1 MPQHARECPNGA
13 ASVTDDQPAAA
24 GPAASSRTLPWRAA
38 LAGQLILL
46 AAQFVLGMAVNLF
59 ARVPAVHPG
68 SVRPGSDYFTSLAR
82 AVSWA
87 LTSGDVL
94 LRLHVIAGLLAVA
107 AGIVL
112 VLAAMWAGGRR
123 RAVAAWSG
131 LAFVVGAGF
140 NGGSF
145 LIFGDGD
152 KLASFLMASLFLL
165 AVVVYTV
172 ALPLEARGS
181 GAAAPTGGVTAD
193 WQADEDTAAV
203 VPEAPADPG
212 DGG

>member
-1 MPQHARECPNGA
+1 M
-13 ASVTDDQPAAA
+13 TDDQPAAA
-24 GPAASSRTLPWRAA
+24 VPPPGRRTLPWRAA

-87 LTSGDVL
+87 LTGGDVL

-107 AGIVL
+107 AGVVL
-112 VLAAMWAGGRR
+112 VPAGMWAGGRR

-165 AVVVYTV
+165 AVMVYAV
-172 ALPLEARGS
+172 ALLLEMREAG
-181 GAAAPTGGVTAD
+181 GEPAGGVAAD
-193 WQADEDTAAV
+193 WPSAVTTAAV
-203 VPEAPADPG
+203 VPEAPG
-212 DGG
+212 ESGERE

>member
-1 MPQHARECPNGA
+1 M
-13 ASVTDDQPAAA
+13 TDDQPAAA
-24 GPAASSRTLPWRAA
+24 ESESGRRALPWRAA

-46 AAQFVLGMAVNLF
+46 AAQFALGMAVNLF
-59 ARVPAVHPG
+59 THVPAVHPG

-87 LTSGDVL
+87 LTGGGAL
-94 LRLHVIAGLLAVA
+94 LRVHVIAGLLAVA
-107 AGIVL
+107 AGLVL

-165 AVVVYTV
+165 AVVVYAV
-172 ALPLEARGS
+172 ALLLEMR
-181 GAAAPTGGVTAD
+181 TGGVAAD
-193 WQADEDTAAV
+193 GVPAGWPSEVDTAAV
-203 VPEAPADPG
+203 VPEAPG
-212 DGG
+212 DSGGAG

>member
-1 MPQHARECPNGA
+1 M
-13 ASVTDDQPAAA
+13 TDDQLDAA
-24 GPAASSRTLPWRAA
+24 GPAPGARALPWRAC
-38 LAGQLILL
+38 LAGQLVVL

-68 SVRPGSDYFTSLAR
+68 SVQAGSDYFTSLAR

-87 LTSGDVL
+87 VTGGGVL
-94 LRLHVIAGLLAVA
+94 LRLHVLAGLLTVVA
-107 AGIVL
+107 GLVL
-112 VLAAMWAGGRR
+112 VPAAMWAGGRR
-123 RAVAAWSG
+123 RSVAAWSG

-165 AVVVYTV
+165 AVVVYAV
-172 ALPLEARGS
+172 ALLLEMRSS
-181 GAAAPTGGVTAD
+181 GGTAADDVPAGWPSEV
-193 WQADEDTAAV
+193 DTAAV
-203 VPEAPADPG
+203 VPEAPG
-212 DGG
+212 DAGGGG

>member
-1 MPQHARECPNGA
+1 M
-13 ASVTDDQPAAA
+13 TDDQLDAA
-24 GPAASSRTLPWRAA
+24 GPAPGARALPWRAC
-38 LAGQLILL
+38 LAGQLAVL

-68 SVRPGSDYFTSLAR
+68 SVRAGSDYFTSLAR

-87 LTSGDVL
+87 VTSGGVL
-94 LRLHVIAGLLAVA
+94 LRLHVIAGLLTVA
-107 AGIVL
+107 AGLVL
-112 VLAAMWAGGRR
+112 VPAAMWAGGRR

-165 AVVVYTV
+165 AVVVYGV
-172 ALPLEARGS
+172 ALLLERRGS
-181 GAAAPTGGVTAD
+181 GPAGEDDGPPPWRETE
-193 WQADEDTAAV
+193 EDTAAV
-203 VPEAPADPG
+203 VAEAPADSG
-212 DGG
+212 DAG

>member
-1 MPQHARECPNGA
+1 M
-13 ASVTDDQPAAA
+13 TDNQPAAA
-24 GPAASSRTLPWRAA
+24 GPAPGGRALPWRAA

-59 ARVPAVHPG
+59 ARIPAAHPG

-87 LTSGDVL
+87 LTGGQVL
-94 LRLHVIAGLLAVA
+94 LRLHVIAGLLAVV
-107 AGIVL
+107 AGLVL
-112 VLAAMWAGGRR
+112 VPAAMWAGGRR
-123 RAVAAWSG
+123 RVVAAWSG

-152 KLASFLMASLFLL
+152 RLASFLMASLFLL
-165 AVVVYTV
+165 AVVVYAV
-172 ALPLEARGS
+172 ALLLEPRTVV
-181 GAAAPTGGVTAD
+181 AAADSVPAGWPSDV
-193 WQADEDTAAV
+193 DTAAV
-203 VPEAPADPG
+203 VPKTPG
-212 DGG
+212 DSSEGG